1 MIQVLKLRLTFI
13 LYVGGVTALSLTPGG
28 DVSTPGQTD
37 KILHFVA
44 YAGMSFLALLAFR
57 TRFTRA
63 AALLFVVALGLFLE
77 WVQLFIDGRNA
88 SFLDAAVNVLGIT
101 AGALL
106 YRFRGRNLAERI
118 GV

>member
-1 MIQVLKLRLTFI
+1 MLKLRIIFI

-28 DVSTPGQTD
+28 GVSTPGQTD

-44 YAGMSFLALLAFR
+44 YTGMSFLALLAFR

-77 WVQLFIDGRNA
+77 WVQLFIDGRSA
-88 SFLDAAVNVLGIT
+88 SLLDAVVNALGVA
-101 AGALL
+101 AGLLL
-106 YRFRGRNLAERI
+106 YRFRGRNLEERI
-118 GV
+118 GA

>member
-1 MIQVLKLRLTFI
+1 MLRLQLLFVLT
-13 LYVGGVTALSLTPGG
+13 VGAVTALSLTPGG
-28 DVSTPGQTD
+28 DISAPGQTD
-37 KILHFVA
+37 KILHFIA

-63 AALLFVVALGLFLE
+63 AALIFVLALGLFLE

-88 SFLDAAVNVLGIT
+88 SLLDAAVNVLGIA
-101 AGALL
+101 AGTLL
-106 YRFRGRNLAERI
+106 YHFRGRKLAERI